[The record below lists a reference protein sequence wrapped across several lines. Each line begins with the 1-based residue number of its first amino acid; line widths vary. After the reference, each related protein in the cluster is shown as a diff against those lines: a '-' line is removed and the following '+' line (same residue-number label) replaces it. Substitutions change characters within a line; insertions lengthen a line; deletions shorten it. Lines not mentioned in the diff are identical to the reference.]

1 MVAAAYQHRSTRIVH
16 EASGI
21 HVLRGD
27 SIVGRIARNEA
38 AGAYRYFPGA
48 DNDVAFVFE
57 HSSLAMLL
65 RLIETRSWEAELQ
78 RIGQAEAS

>member
-1 MVAAAYQHRSTRIVH
+1 MVAATSQHRPTRIVH

-27 SIVGRIARNEA
+27 SIVGRIARDEVV
-38 AGAYRYFPGA
+38 GAYRYFPGA

-57 HSSLAMLL
+57 HNSLSMLL
-65 RLIETRSWEAELQ
+65 RLIETRSWEAELR
-78 RIGQAEAS
+78 RIGGV